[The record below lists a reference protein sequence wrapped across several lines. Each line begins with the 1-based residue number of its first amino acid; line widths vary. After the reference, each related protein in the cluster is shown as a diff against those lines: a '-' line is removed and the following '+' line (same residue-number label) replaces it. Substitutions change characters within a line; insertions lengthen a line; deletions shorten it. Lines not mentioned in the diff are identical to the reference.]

1 MAGADDRAGGDVRR
15 GTRGK
20 RASGRLVVS
29 LPDDAPGLDDQV
41 QVARPQLSWRA
52 VAIPIPAG
60 GVIIGRDRRGTITVH
75 DDDRVQNLVELT
87 RRGADVW
94 IRVREDGVAC
104 TVGGKALRAGKRRL
118 VAGDE
123 IVVAGERFAY
133 SATVGAELG
142 RTTRRPRRRVT
153 PAAKVQRVDLR
164 LSIEDAHGQGADVVI
179 EAGADAQ
186 VLKVLLAAAELLR
199 LSWSGGSARCERLG
213 GELNLLGP
221 LSDAGLL
228 WGDRIALHSRR
239 AGPRLPA
246 ARADDRRGGQI
257 PVNRAPRIRRPVPS
271 VEIELQAPPDEAGK
285 PRFPLIA
292 SLLPLVAGIVMA
304 VVLKNPVYL
313 IFTALSPIMAVG
325 SYVTDRRSGRDRYA
339 ERAARF
345 ARDLAAAD
353 ARLSAAYVTEGEYL
367 FEAAPGLDQLLP
379 RAEGSRSRLWER
391 RRAADDFL
399 ALRAGIGTAPFTAR
413 VSFAR
418 GGSEALRADA
428 HRHLDRFDRLDGVPV
443 VIDVPKIGVLGIAGP
458 QGTITGV
465 TRGLVVQAAL
475 LYSPADLQI
484 AAAVGHGHAASWW
497 WMKWLPHVSE
507 ASATL
512 QGPPLASGDIAA
524 AALLDRVRQVQETR
538 LAASRGRLGGEREPH
553 LLLLI
558 DGDLEFDR
566 SVATSVLE
574 AAADTDVS
582 VIWLAREQAAL
593 PHQTGA
599 VMTMTSAQ
607 TFDLAYAASGD
618 LMSDVRIEPLGGS
631 AAAAT
636 ARSLAPLVDRGARRR
651 ATGVP
656 TRVGLLELLE
666 LEVLD
671 GDAIAANWES
681 PRDALAAPIGAGSA
695 GPFEIDLRRDG
706 PHALLVGTTGSGKS
720 ELLRSIVCSLA
731 ALHPPT
737 RVSFLLFDYKGGAA
751 FGPCGGLPHVFDV
764 VSDLDEHLSQRALI
778 ALDAELLRRER
789 ILADAGAKDMLD
801 LARKLPHRTPPAL
814 VLAVDEF
821 AKLRDEVPDFVDGVV
836 DVAQRGRSLG
846 VHMILASQTL
856 GNAFTT
862 PIRANTN
869 LRLAL
874 RAADETQSEEAIGS
888 RDAAHIPSGPDYSG
902 RGFAR
907 VGLGRLVEFQTAY
920 VSGRSAP
927 GSSSEIRV
935 RRYELDGGRAEPAK
949 AWRSAEAESDEE
961 TDLELLVSATRAACE
976 ELGLERPPAP
986 WLPPLPAALALDE
999 LPAVPVSAGFAI
1011 GLVDE
1016 PREQRQSPLIFNP
1029 AATGFTVVFGAG
1041 GSGRTTALR
1050 TVAAAVASA
1059 CSPADAHIYVID
1071 ARGRGLAA
1079 LNDLPHCAAVVSA
1092 SEEERLDRLLGR
1104 LAGLIDTRVRSFS
1117 EAGVSTL
1124 AEYRRRVADEP
1135 CPQITL
1141 LIDDLDDLVR
1151 AYDSAA
1157 GAAQMQRLGRIVS
1170 AGRQAGVSVIATAAS
1185 RAGVGSSLMTHVAR
1199 RVVLRMAT
1207 PDDAIGLGVDG
1218 SVARGLQPDPGRAFV
1233 DGSAE
1238 AQIAH
1243 PGGSPEGSDQID
1255 AVRAIASLARARWPG
1270 ADAPAVRTLPARL
1283 EPAELPRSRDVAR
1296 VVVGIGG
1303 NDLLPVAI
1311 DLSEGH
1317 LLVSGPRRSGRS
1329 LALVALVHALR
1340 GTERRIDVRV
1350 FAPRRSPLQAIAA
1363 GDGVTLVTDP
1373 ASCVAAMAALA
1384 AIVAGRTRGDGHQPI
1399 VALVDDAGDLPDA
1412 AFAQAAERVA
1422 RFGPDVGVHLA
1433 AAVDKTT
1440 ARGFTHPWVRV
1451 LANDG
1456 RGIVLA
1462 PEDASAADHLG
1473 GELPRRSPVP
1483 RQPGRGYLVR
1493 DGSVTL
1499 IQIAA
1504 EPVAPTAASD

>member
-1 MAGADDRAGGDVRR
+1 MCNG
-15 GTRGK
+15 
-20 RASGRLVVS
+20 
-29 LPDDAPGLDDQV
+29 
-41 QVARPQLSWRA
+41 
-52 VAIPIPAG
+52 
-60 GVIIGRDRRGTITVH
+60 
-75 DDDRVQNLVELT
+75 LVELI
-87 RRGADVW
+87 RRGPNVW
-94 IRVREDGVAC
+94 IRATESGVAC
-104 TVGGKALRAGKRRL
+104 TVAGEALGEANRQLAS
-118 VAGDE
+118 GDE
-123 IVVAGERFAY
+123 IVVAGERLEF
-133 SATVGAELG
+133 SARVGVELG
-142 RTTRRPRRRVT
+142 RTAARRRRPAQR
-153 PAAKVQRVDLR
+153 AAKVERIELR
-164 LSIEDAHGQGADVVI
+164 LTLEDAAGQGGDVVT

-186 VLKVLLAAAELLR
+186 VLQVLLAAAQVLR
-199 LSWSGGSARCERLG
+199 VSWSGGSARCQRLG
-213 GELNLLGP
+213 GELDLLRP
-221 LSDAGLL
+221 LGSTGLL
-228 WGDRIALHSRR
+228 WGDRIALHPRR
-239 AGPRLPA
+239 AGPRVSPVIS
-246 ARADDRRGGQI
+246 DDRRGGQV
-257 PVNRAPRIRRPVPS
+257 PVNRAPRIRRPMPS

-304 VVLKNPVYL
+304 VVLKNPIYL

-325 SYVTDRRSGRDRYA
+325 SYVTDKRSGRDRYA

-345 ARDLAAAD
+345 QRDLVAAD
-353 ARLSAAYVTEGEYL
+353 ATLSAAYVTEAEYR
-367 FEAAPGLDQLLP
+367 FDAAPGLDQLLP
-379 RAEGSRSRLWER
+379 RAEGSRSQLWER
-391 RRAADDFL
+391 RRGDDDFL
-399 ALRAGIGTAPFTAR
+399 ALRTGIGVAPFNPR
-413 VSFAR
+413 VSFPR
-418 GGSEALRADA
+418 GGSEALRVQA
-428 HRHLDRFDRLDGVPV
+428 HQYLDRFDRLNGVPIV
-443 VIDVPKIGVLGIAGP
+443 VDVPKLGVLGLAGP
-458 QGTITGV
+458 HRTIVGV
-465 TRGLVVQAAL
+465 ARGLVVQAGL
-475 LYSPADLQI
+475 LHSPADLQI
-484 AAAVGHGHAASWW
+484 AAAVGHGHAAAWW

-507 ASATL
+507 AAATL
-512 QGPPLASGDIAA
+512 HGPPLASGDIAA
-524 AALLDRVRQVQETR
+524 AALLDRVRQVQEAR
-538 LAASRGRLGGEREPH
+538 LAARRSRLGSDREPH

-574 AAADTDVS
+574 ATAETDMS
-582 VIWLAREQAAL
+582 VIWLAEEQAAL

-599 VMTMTSAQ
+599 VMTMTSQ
-607 TFDLAYAASGD
+607 HTFDLAYAASGERIA
-618 LMSDVRIEPLGGS
+618 DVQTEPLGGS
-631 AAAAT
+631 QAALT

-656 TRVGLLELLE
+656 TRVGLLDLLD
-666 LEVLD
+666 LDVLD
-671 GDAIAANWES
+671 ADAIATNWETR
-681 PRDALAAPIGAGSA
+681 RDELTAPIGGGSA
-695 GPFEIDLRRDG
+695 GPFQIDLRRDG
-706 PHALLVGTTGSGKS
+706 PHALVVGTTGSGKS

-731 ALHPPT
+731 ARHPPT

-789 ILADAGAKDMLD
+789 ILAEAGAKDMLD
-801 LARKLPHRTPPAL
+801 LFRKRPHSTPPAL

-888 RDAAHIPSGPDYSG
+888 RDAAHIPSGPEYSG

-907 VGLGRLVEFQTAY
+907 VGLDRLVEFQTAY

-935 RRYELDGGRAEPAK
+935 RRYELDGGRV
-949 AWRSAEAESDEE
+949 EAAARTSTEAGSGEQ
-961 TDLELLVSATRAACE
+961 TDLELLVGAAREACA
-976 ELGLERPPAP
+976 ELGIEQPPAP
-986 WLPPLPAALALDE
+986 WLPPLPAALALRD
-999 LPAVPVSAGFAI
+999 LPAAPAAAGFAI

-1016 PREQRQSPLIFNP
+1016 PREQRQSPLVFNP

-1041 GSGRTTALR
+1041 GSGRTTVLR
-1050 TVAAAVASA
+1050 TIAAAIARD
-1059 CSPADAHIYVID
+1059 CTPEDAHLYVID

-1079 LNDLPHCAAVVSA
+1079 LGELPHCGAVVSA
-1092 SEEERLDRLLGR
+1092 TEEERIDRILGR
-1104 LAGLIDTRVRSFS
+1104 LAALIDARARAFS
-1117 EAGVSTL
+1117 DAGVSTL
-1124 AEYRRRVADEP
+1124 AEYRRRVPDEP
-1135 CPQITL
+1135 CPQVTL
-1141 LIDDLDDLVR
+1141 LIDDLDELVR
-1151 AYDSAA
+1151 AYDTAA

-1170 AGRQAGVSVIATAAS
+1170 AGRQAGVAAVATAAS
-1185 RAGVGSSLMTHVAR
+1185 RAGVGSALMTHVAR
-1199 RVVLRMAT
+1199 RIVLGMPTA
-1207 PDDAIGLGVDG
+1207 DDAIGLGVAG
-1218 SVARGLQPDPGRAFV
+1218 AVARAMAPDPGRAFV
-1233 DGSAE
+1233 DGSTE

-1243 PGGSPEGSDQID
+1243 VGQSPEGAAQID
-1255 AVRAIASLARARWPG
+1255 AVRVLASRATTRWPG
-1270 ADAPAVRTLPARL
+1270 AAAAPAVRTLPDRL
-1283 EPAELPRSRDVAR
+1283 APEEIPRSRSLAR

-1303 NDLLPVAI
+1303 NDLLVVEM

-1329 LALVALVHALR
+1329 LALVAVVRALR
-1340 GTERRIDVRV
+1340 GIDEAIDVRV
-1350 FAPRRSPLQAIAA
+1350 LAPRRSPLQAI
-1363 GDGVTLVTDP
+1363 GDERVPVVADP
-1373 ASCVAAMAALA
+1373 ASCVAAMTDVAAV
-1384 AIVAGRTRGDGHQPI
+1384 VAGRSRGDRHEP
-1399 VALVDDAGDLPDA
+1399 VVVVVDDAGDLPDA

-1422 RFGPDVGVHLA
+1422 RFGPDVGVHIV

-1440 ARGFTHPWVRV
+1440 ARGFTHPWVRF

-1456 RGIVLA
+1456 RGLVLA

-1504 EPVAPTAASD
+1504 PVAPTGASD